1 MTKQNKR
8 KAKSS
13 DPGKRPRVTPPSA
26 ALIKYGGPIDLPLAT
41 TGIVANLHR
50 AVSIISNGS
59 GVISYIDVYDPSN
72 SDNWTEYS
80 TAWAEYR
87 VLGIKYHYMPQ
98 YKVNTATTTTVIQDT
113 PIVFTKLHVL
123 NAPTPAN
130 LSEAWAYSDNG
141 KVDSLMREKVVT
153 WRMDDAFEA
162 QFETTTTPNTSVYTV
177 MFQGYGASNSIT
189 YGTMFITYLVQ
200 FRNTRK

>member
-8 KAKSS
+8 KARLANSTRS
-13 DPGKRPRVTPPSA
+13 RISPPSA
-26 ALIKYGGPIDLPLAT
+26 ALIKYNGSVDLPLAT

-50 AVSIISNGS
+50 AVSIQSNGS
-59 GVISYIDVYDPSN
+59 GVVSYIDTYDPSN
-72 SDNWTEYS
+72 CDNWTEYS
-80 TAWAEYR
+80 TSWAEYR
-87 VLGIKYHYMPQ
+87 VLGIKYHYMPT
-98 YKVNTATTTTVIQDT
+98 YKVNTATTTTVIQDA
-113 PIVFTKLHVL
+113 PVVFTKLHALTVPS
-123 NAPTPAN
+123 PTN
-130 LSEAWAYSDNG
+130 MSEAWAYSDNG

-162 QFETTTTPNTSVYTV
+162 QFENTSATNTSVYTV
-177 MFQGYGASNSIT
+177 MYQSYGASATIT